1 MKTKTIHFIK
11 SKTESTRLLIQPWHR
26 STRLFAIFLA
36 LATLN
41 LTQGCYYFKVNT
53 RNQPSTAMIAGL
65 NQESK
70 DFILHFNE
78 KTFRLTDLDI
88 SNHILSGNIRSLDY
102 SQYSYRVKTDKPNRY
117 LKKASLNQSYLLN
130 EVHLYVDEYDDL
142 GDNRI
147 SVPVSSVSKVEIY
160 DKDIATTTGSWVL
173 STLGVISGV
182 YLVIAILI
190 LIFKESCPFIYT
202 WDGDSYHFEGEI
214 FSGAIQPGLERFDY
228 MRLKNIQP
236 DEGLYTLKI
245 TNEIKEIQHIN
256 LAQLKIVDH
265 PEGTEVLMDKYGA
278 IHTTKEPV
286 PPLSAVTLTGMP
298 VDEFTGKADGVAYP
312 FNGVA
317 MTEASIDGVILEFEN
332 PGNTTEGK
340 LLIRAKNS
348 LWLENVFSEFHSL
361 LGGQYDTFSK
371 REARRPAGEM
381 RELMYNQGF
390 PLSVYVERNGEWELS
405 DFYEIA
411 GPMAF
416 RDDILAIKLPETRD
430 KNVRI
435 KLETGFMFWEL
446 DYVAMDF
453 SQNLPLQATTL
464 SAIDAID
471 ENGKNVAG
479 EILYDDSS
487 WYVQPEIGNQA
498 VVTFPVPEF
507 TGESRTVFLE
517 SKGYYKILRDQKG
530 PAAMKKLRSFKDPGR
545 MAEFSKELFDR
556 YMALT
561 GDQDGGL

>member
-1 MKTKTIHFIK
+1 MKTMAIRFIK
-11 SKTESTRLLIQPWHR
+11 SLAKSSRLYILPQRR
-26 STRLFAIFLA
+26 STRLIAVLLA

-53 RNQPSTAMIAGL
+53 RNQPSSAMISGL
-65 NQESK
+65 NQEGK

-88 SNHILSGNIRSLDY
+88 SNHILSGNIRDLDY
-102 SQYSYRVKTDKPNRY
+102 SYYHYRVKTDKPNRY
-117 LKKASLNQSYLLN
+117 LKKASQNQTYLLN
-130 EVHLYVDEYDDL
+130 EVHLYVDEYTDQ
-142 GDNRI
+142 GNNRI
-147 SVPVSSVSKVEIY
+147 TVPVSSVNKVEIY
-160 DKDIATTTGSWVL
+160 DKDIATTTGSWIL
-173 STLGVISGV
+173 GTLGVISSV
-182 YLVIAILI
+182 YLIIAILI
-190 LIFKESCPFIYT
+190 LIFKESCPFIYS

-228 MRLKNIQP
+228 LRLRNIQP

-256 LAQLKIVDH
+256 LAQLKVVDH
-265 PEGTEVLMDKYGA
+265 PEGTEAYMDKYGT
-278 IHTTKEPV
+278 IHTTTGPV
-286 PPLSAVTLTGMP
+286 LPLSSVTLTGEP
-298 VDEFTGKADGVAYP
+298 VDDFTGKADGVAYP

-317 MTEASIDGVILEFEN
+317 MTEATIDGVVLEFEN
-332 PGNTTEGK
+332 PGNTNVGK

-371 REARRPAGEM
+371 REARRPAAEM

-390 PLSVYVERNGEWELS
+390 PLSVYVERNGGWELS

-416 RDDILAIKLPETRD
+416 RDDILAINIPESAGE
-430 KNVRI
+430 KVRI

-471 ENGKNVAG
+471 ENGKSVAG
-479 EILYDDSS
+479 EILSDDNTY
-487 WYVQPEIGNQA
+487 YVQPEIGNQA
-498 VVTFPVPEF
+498 VITFPVPEF

-530 PAAMKKLRSFKDPGR
+530 LPAMKTLRSFRNPGR

-561 GDQDGGL
+561 GNQEPGI